1 ERLDHAHE
9 RLRRQ
14 ILGVVLV
21 ADVRREVG
29 VDPVDVQAVE
39 RVDGVLVARLR
50 TRDEPPQIGGRRSR
64 QTAASHCQSSPPP
77 AWLSDSL
84 KHKTRRLQEAAAL
97 RAEQLAELVL
107 DERVE
112 RARQAAVGAG
122 VVLEEEQ
129 VRPPE
134 LDAIG
139 ERCAALLDEAA
150 KLSEVPGAGGRN
162 GWRLGSRLRLG
173 LGL

>member
-1 ERLDHAHE
+1 
-9 RLRRQ
+9 
-14 ILGVVLV
+14 
-21 ADVRREVG
+21 
-29 VDPVDVQAVE
+29 
-39 RVDGVLVARLR
+39 
-50 TRDEPPQIGGRRSR
+50 
-64 QTAASHCQSSPPP
+64 PP

-150 KLSEVPGAGGRN
+150 KLSEVPGAGRRN

-173 LGL
+173 LGLGRRLGLECGRRRWPGGRRRGVRHERRGQRRGCESRG